1 MNKLNLNTN
10 DIIVI
15 LVIFVVFSIFMY
27 INTYNTYENFK
38 GVALNYDSNEVTNLN
53 KFLET
58 LNKYLDKIT
67 ELNNNYLDLIKIIK
81 DNDKNIINEN
91 LKSKLNT
98 IKTKFNEINNIEY
111 TETDSLFYNFFEIH
125 KTHIFN
131 EYGDFKT
138 SNKICKSEK
147 KYLNNNTYNLDILD
161 DKISII
167 DLYFNKFKL
176 NDEYKNVM
184 ELFSE
189 YRNVLINGLDNFNKI
204 KSLTN
209 KCIYI
214 KEIKK
219 KYNSLKRQ
227 FVMSSKNIKTLK
239 ENINKIQDIKNITQ
253 DNNLPPTNNL
263 EFQTKFCDKLKKLNK
278 PNKSNIIFKRFT
290 NDIIQKK
297 IKYVKKL
304 EDNIKLIQ
312 DNLTDKE
319 LNNYNLNRLRTDD
332 HATKQYEAITLAIN
346 NLKNKNKVKINL
358 T

>member
-1 MNKLNLNTN
+1 MNKLNLKTN

-38 GVALNYDSNEVTNLN
+38 GVALNYDSNEVKNLN

-58 LNKYLDKIT
+58 LNKYLNKIT
-67 ELNNNYLDLIKIIK
+67 ELNNNYLEFIKNIK
-81 DNDKNIINEN
+81 DDTDF
-91 LKSKLNT
+91 KSTLSI
-98 IKTKFNEINNIEY
+98 IKTKFNEINNIEH
-111 TETDSLFYNFFEIH
+111 TETDSVFYNFFEIH

-138 SNKICKSEK
+138 SIKNCKSEK
-147 KYLNNNTYNLDILD
+147 KYSNKNTYNLEILD
-161 DKISII
+161 NKISII
-167 DLYFNKFKL
+167 DLYFNKLKL

-209 KCIYI
+209 KCIY
-214 KEIKK
+214 KEEIKK
-219 KYNSLKRQ
+219 NYKTIKRQ
-227 FVMSSKNIKTLK
+227 FEMTNKNIVNLQESITKLQAIDINTVS
-239 ENINKIQDIKNITQ
+239 ENDTPLEK
-253 DNNLPPTNNL
+253 L
-263 EFQTKFCDKLKKLNK
+263 EFETKFCDKLKKLNK

-290 NDIIQKK
+290 NEIIQKK

-332 HATKQYEAITLAIN
+332 HATKQYDAITLAIN